1 MHTHVAEIE
10 PTIPPACKEHNNS
23 RISGASVMLG
33 HVHASLVEF
42 DTICVNETLL
52 KRFNCSRN
60 IYREWQLRSIVKVVF
75 WQPEQIN
82 NIN

>member
-1 MHTHVAEIE
+1 
-10 PTIPPACKEHNNS
+10 
-23 RISGASVMLG
+23 MLG

-75 WQPEQIN
+75 WQPEQIYKQHKLESLGEML
-82 NIN
+82 